1 MIKLDIG
8 SIPEGESHIE
18 LSADASELEV
28 ELEGGR
34 LESPVTADFDV
45 TRTGND
51 LLLRGTACA
60 TAVLE
65 CARCLEEYTCV
76 LKAPIELWF
85 IVGVETGEEEDRE
98 NVIEIP
104 VGAKYVDLASHL
116 RSELLVLVP
125 FKPLCGD
132 ACKGLCPHCGA
143 NLNVD
148 RCNCTTEGHD
158 DRWDA
163 LKDIK

>member
-1 MIKLDIG
+1 VIKLDIG

-34 LESPVTADFDV
+34 LESLVTADFDV
-45 TRTGND
+45 SRTGND
-51 LLLRGTACA
+51 LFLRGTSSV

-65 CARCLEEYTCV
+65 CSRCLEEYTCV
-76 LKAPIELWF
+76 LKAPIEIWC
-85 IVGVETGEEEDRE
+85 IVVGEGAEEQGRE
-98 NVIEIP
+98 NVVEIP
-104 VGAKYVDLASHL
+104 VGAKYIDLAGHL

-125 FKPLCGD
+125 FKPLCRD
-132 ACKGLCPHCGA
+132 ACKGLCPKCGA

-148 RCNCTTEGHD
+148 RCNCTTERHD
-158 DRWDA
+158 SRWDT
-163 LKDIK
+163 LEDIK

>member
-45 TRTGND
+45 SRTGSD
-51 LLLRGTACA
+51 LLLRGTASV

-65 CARCLEEYTCV
+65 CSRCLEEYTYV
-76 LKAPIELWF
+76 LKAPIDIWC
-85 IVGVETGEEEDRE
+85 IVGAEIGQEEERE

-104 VGAKYVDLASHL
+104 VGAKYVDLAGHL

-125 FKPLCGD
+125 FKPLCRD
-132 ACKGLCPHCGA
+132 ACKGLCTKCGA

-148 RCNCTTEGHD
+148 RCNCAADRHD
-158 DRWDA
+158 GRWDA
-163 LKDIK
+163 LKDIE

>member
-8 SIPEGESHIE
+8 SIPDGESHVD

-45 TRTGND
+45 SRTGND
-51 LLLRGTACA
+51 LFIRGTAA
-60 TAVLE
+60 VTAVLE

-85 IVGVETGEEEDRE
+85 IVGAETGEEEERE

-104 VGAKYVDLASHL
+104 VGAKYVDLAGHL

-125 FKPLCGD
+125 FKPLCKD
-132 ACKGLCPHCGA
+132 TCKGLCPKCGA

-148 RCNCTTEGHD
+148 SCTCTTEGRD